1 MFSINP
7 FPPADQFWQRT
18 NIENIVAKGEIA
30 HDEQFH
36 LWPQCFQL
44 YLTIKLS
51 FMEIF
56 QVFVTMYT
64 KSSAADL
71 LYVDKG

>member
-1 MFSINP
+1 MTFK
-7 FPPADQFWQRT
+7 
-18 NIENIVAKGEIA
+18 NIVAKGENA
-30 HDEQFH
+30 HDEIFL

-56 QVFVTMYT
+56 QVFVTMFS
-64 KSSAADL
+64 KWSAADL
-71 LYVDKG
+71 SYVEMCKLTIV